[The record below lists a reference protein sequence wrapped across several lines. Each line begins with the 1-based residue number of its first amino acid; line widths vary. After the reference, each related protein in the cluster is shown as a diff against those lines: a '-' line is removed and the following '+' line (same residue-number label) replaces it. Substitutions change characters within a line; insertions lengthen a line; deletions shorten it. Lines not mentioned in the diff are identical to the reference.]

1 MTNIERYQQL
11 ESQKYWV
18 QKELSKGEYKAAGL
32 NVYVSIGDAST
43 EEETGKNFSF
53 GVYSGIEKELL
64 ELILKGLEET
74 LRIYKKNIEEEHKKL
89 TEFLNTFDE

>member
-11 ESQKYWV
+11 ESQIKWV

-32 NVYVSIGDAST
+32 SLHLSIGAND
-43 EEETGKNFSF
+43 EDEDGEYFSF
-53 GVYSGIEKELL
+53 GIYSGIEKELL
-64 ELILKGLEET
+64 ELILRGL
-74 LRIYKKNIEEEHKKL
+74 EEHKKL